1 MELIA
6 GCKKHH
12 IKLSGGTGP
21 IRLASSTAP
30 TFCNLRN
37 ALLASERVGKLEWKY
52 VVKGVIRESGHEYLL
67 IPNLVSV
74 WQDMKGRERIVPLG
88 ASHVAY

>member
-1 MELIA
+1 
-6 GCKKHH
+6 
-12 IKLSGGTGP
+12 
-21 IRLASSTAP
+21 
-30 TFCNLRN
+30 
-37 ALLASERVGKLEWKY
+37 VGKLEWKY

-88 ASHVAY
+88 ASHVA